1 MPQSKQLGIG
11 RVGGVM
17 TEILAGFIGV
27 LVGSAMTWFMTYW
40 FEKRRAA
47 VALYAE
53 FVTPEMER
61 IRKAA
66 GDALRANA
74 KAPEPLSFKEM
85 HDAKDYKKFSGVVVF
100 INFWEKTEMQ
110 IKSGYADREFVK
122 TALKHYLEHSLKDYL
137 DSFCS
142 LCEQKD
148 SKSFRVWT
156 ERVRSLAR
164 RWDI

>member
-17 TEILAGFIGV
+17 TEILSGFIGV

-47 VALYAE
+47 VALYSD
-53 FVTPEMER
+53 FVAPEMER
-61 IRKAA
+61 IRNKA

-74 KAPEPLSFKEM
+74 EAPEPLSFKEM
-85 HDAKDYKKFSGVVVF
+85 HDVEGYENFSDVVVF
-100 INFWEKTEMQ
+100 INFWEKTEIQ
-110 IKSGYADREFVK
+110 IKAGYADREFVK

-142 LCEQKD
+142 LCEQND
-148 SKSFRVWT
+148 SESFRVWT